1 MHRQTEGRMRATRH
15 LLLALLLAA
24 AVVFPRALLLR
35 DAHSE
40 SSDDDYHLVRG
51 LEFLHRD
58 PGLVHR
64 ELNDPPLGE
73 ALAALPL
80 WLKSGS
86 THGVDEGTAL
96 YAQSAYSAEAALTA
110 VAIVKSLLTLPLI

>member
-1 MHRQTEGRMRATRH
+1 MHRQTEGRMRATRP

-24 AVVFPRALLLR
+24 AVVLPRALLLR

-40 SSDDDYHLVRG
+40 TSDDDYHLVRG

-73 ALAALPL
+73 AIAALPL
-80 WLKSGS
+80 WLMGGS

-96 YAQSAYSAEAALTA
+96 YAQTGYTPETALL
-110 VAIVKSLLTLPLI
+110 IV